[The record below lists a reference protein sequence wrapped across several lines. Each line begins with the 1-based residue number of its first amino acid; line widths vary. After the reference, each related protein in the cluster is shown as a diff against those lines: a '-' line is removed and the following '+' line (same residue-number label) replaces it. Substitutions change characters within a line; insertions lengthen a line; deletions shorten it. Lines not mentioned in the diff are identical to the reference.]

1 MAKNIVVITGASSGI
16 GEVFA
21 RKLAPTHD
29 LILIARRKDRLEALA
44 AEFARTYQTNT
55 EVMQADLTDSHDLAK
70 VAERVERERSLVLL
84 VNNAGFGT
92 RGRFW
97 EAPLERQDQMHRLHV
112 MATLQ
117 LTHAALRN
125 MVPRDTGGIIN
136 VSSVSGFIRI
146 AGTVSYAATKTWMN
160 TFTEGLYLE
169 LKGLNSN
176 VVVQALC
183 PGYTHSEFHQKLGV
197 NGEEQGSKS
206 GGLWLTAEEV
216 VNASLEGLRRR
227 KLFVIPGWRYR
238 LLTSFVSR
246 VPTALR
252 LQFELIGSRMRSR
265 QQGISSPRPKGIQAP
280 E

>member
-1 MAKNIVVITGASSGI
+1 MANNIVAITGASSGI
-16 GEVFA
+16 GEAFA

-44 AEFARTYQTNT
+44 AEFARAYETNC
-55 EVMQADLTDSHDLAK
+55 EVLHADLTVKEDLNA
-70 VAERVERERSLVLL
+70 VAARLQNEPRLVLL
-84 VNNAGFGT
+84 INNAGFGT

-97 EAPLERQDQMHRLHV
+97 EASLERQDQMHRLHV

-125 MVPRDTGGIIN
+125 LVPRDFGAIIN
-136 VSSVSGFIRI
+136 VSSVSAFVRI

-169 LKGLNSN
+169 LRGMRSK
-176 VVVQALC
+176 VTVQALC

-197 NGEEQGSKS
+197 NGQDKANNSS
-206 GGLWLTAEEV
+206 FWLTAEQV
-216 VNASLEGLRRR
+216 VEASLEGLSRK
-227 KLFVIPGWRYR
+227 KLFVVPGWRYG
-238 LLTSFVSR
+238 LLTALVSKL
-246 VPTALR
+246 PAALR

-265 QQGISSPRPKGIQAP
+265 QSGITSEHSKGIHDA